1 MKLVEALA
9 IILAIDMMF
18 FLGQAAILNINPDA
32 PTSIFT
38 KSDSLIKSFDI
49 GDNYTL
55 NEDVVSELP
64 SSINTVSTSGGNI
77 FTDTWNAVK
86 NWFLESTGI
95 KFLLDIVNALP
106 NFIKACGA
114 PIEVSF
120 AIGAFWHIL
129 TLFLVIS
136 YLKGDG

>member
-1 MKLVEALA
+1 MKLEEALA
-9 IILAIDMMF
+9 IILAIDLMF
-18 FLGQAAILNINPDA
+18 FLGQTAILNINPDS
-32 PTSIFT
+32 PTSFFT
-38 KSDSLIKSFDI
+38 RQDSLILSYDS
-49 GDNYTL
+49 GNYTL
-55 NEDVVSELP
+55 NEDVASELP
-64 SSINTVSTSGGNI
+64 SSVNTVSTSDGNI

-120 AIGAFWHIL
+120 AIGAFWHGM
-129 TLFLVIS
+129 TLFLLIS
-136 YLKGDG
+136 YLKGGQ